1 MKWAK
6 DHSRVWYAGMCAALA
21 TLIPLAWMQYRL
33 INQMSD
39 AENERMHVHL
49 NSAVQRLSRDFE
61 SEVGRIS
68 RVLMTGPS
76 VPPEMDSEE
85 LSSRYIRWR
94 ETDSNHQIVRDLYIA
109 HTAADESI
117 ELSRFNPSQNV
128 FEPCAW
134 PVRLESLRARL
145 RPEGPAPML
154 QSLADDAP
162 VIVTPRWR
170 RRGPEGDS
178 GTEARWAIAEIDL
191 AYIKTE
197 FLPEL
202 VKKNLPREGSLDYQV
217 RVVRRGNPGQILYVS
232 DPALPA
238 DFFASVDSQTPLILT
253 RPGMWSFRSPNP
265 GENRMDRGGDRG
277 PDAERPRERR
287 PRGDRAGFG
296 MGFSGP
302 GPRPGRGPGP
312 ERGPGP
318 GSSMDGPPPR
328 EFGESRGWL
337 LQVKHRAGSL
347 EEVVAQARRRNLGIS
362 FAILLI
368 MGGTLLMLLV
378 STRRAQQLAKL
389 QMEFVAGVSHELRT
403 PLSVI
408 CSAGDNL
415 ADGVVGSEQQIRRY
429 GSVIRNEG
437 RRLSQMVEQILGFA
451 GIQSGRIKYEMQ
463 PVDVGQIIT
472 RAMNACEPEI
482 LASGCE
488 LETKIEPN
496 LPLVSGDPT
505 SLTHCL
511 RNLIDNAARYGRA
524 GDWIGVFAKTASGA
538 KGTEIEIRIEDHGPG
553 IEPRELARIFD
564 PFYRGQKSMEDQIH
578 GFGLGLA
585 LVKRIV
591 VAHAGAIAVESTPGE
606 GTAFTIRIPAH
617 VQVAES
623 TEITAIAGTEYGGTA
638 HSAD

>member
-6 DHSRVWYAGMCAALA
+6 DHSRMWYVGMCAALA

-33 INQMSD
+33 IDQMSD

-61 SEVGRIS
+61 SEIARVS
-68 RVLMTGPS
+68 RVMMTGPS
-76 VPPEMDSEE
+76 VSPERDMEE
-85 LSSRYIRWR
+85 LGARYLRWR
-94 ETDSNHQIVRDLYIA
+94 EADANHQIVRDLYMA
-109 HTAADESI
+109 HIPAAGDV
-117 ELSRFNPSQNV
+117 ELSRFNPKENV

-134 PVRLESLRARL
+134 PARLELLWERL
-145 RPEGPAPML
+145 RSDAPGPPL
-154 QSLADDAP
+154 QSLSDEVP
-162 VIVTPRWR
+162 VMVTPRWR
-170 RRGPEGDS
+170 RHGPEGET
-178 GTEARWAIAEIDL
+178 GFEARLAIAEMDL

-217 RVVRRGNPGQILYVS
+217 RVVKRGSPGQVLYVS
-232 DPALPA
+232 DTTLPA
-238 DFFASVDSQTPLILT
+238 DFFDSVDSQSPLLFT
-253 RPGMWSFRSPNP
+253 RAGMWSFRSPNP
-265 GENRMDRGGDRG
+265 GDRGG
-277 PDAERPRERR
+277 PDRPRERR

-296 MGFSGP
+296 MGFGGPGSGPEHGPGSERGSGP
-302 GPRPGRGPGP
+302 GPGPG
-312 ERGPGP
+312 
-318 GSSMDGPPPR
+318 MDGPPPR
-328 EFGESRGWL
+328 DFAETRGGWL
-337 LQVKHRAGSL
+337 LQVKHRSGSL

-451 GIQSGRIKYEMQ
+451 GIQSGRTRYEMQ
-463 PVDVGQIIT
+463 PVDMGQIIA

-488 LETKIEPN
+488 LETRIEPN

-505 SLTHCL
+505 SLVHCL
-511 RNLIDNAARYGRA
+511 RNLLDNAARYGRA
-524 GDWIGVFAKTASGA
+524 GDWIGVFAKAINGA

-553 IEPRELARIFD
+553 IEPREIARIFD
-564 PFYRGQKSMEDQIH
+564 PFYRGQKSVEDQIH

-591 VAHAGAIAVESTPGE
+591 DAHCGAVTVDSTPGE
-606 GTAFTIRIPAH
+606 GTSFTIRIPAN